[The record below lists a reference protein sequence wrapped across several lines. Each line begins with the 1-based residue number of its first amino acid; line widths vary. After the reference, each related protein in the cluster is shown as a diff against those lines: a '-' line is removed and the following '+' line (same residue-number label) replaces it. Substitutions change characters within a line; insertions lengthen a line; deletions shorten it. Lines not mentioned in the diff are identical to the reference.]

1 MKTWLSISLGLLLGA
16 TAGCYAPSIPNGKLQ
31 CSIGANKCPEGYH
44 CASDGTC
51 WANGKDPGGT
61 TPDMTTGGS
70 PDLTM
75 PGTGDMARPLEVV
88 PPHTGTAVLSGGVTA
103 KSENFKIIM
112 STGQAPG
119 GNATTKSATNKK
131 QGGVVG
137 ATQNSQ

>member
-1 MKTWLSISLGLLLGA
+1 MKSTWLSISLGLLLGA
-16 TAGCYAPSIPNGKLQ
+16 SGCYAPSIPNGKLQ
-31 CSIGANKCPEGYH
+31 CSIDGNKCPEGYH
-44 CASDGTC
+44 CASDHTC
-51 WANGKDPGGT
+51 WANGKDPGGVA
-61 TPDMTTGGS
+61 PDMTMAGA

-75 PGTGDMARPLEVV
+75 PGGEDLARPLEVV

-119 GNATTKSATNKK
+119 GNATTKSSNSKK
-131 QGGVVG
+131 TGGVVG